1 MMLKNGA
8 DGNGPM
14 PDIQS
19 MDTAIQKSDVFV
31 GIEDTLMQIL
41 LLDPELGEI
50 GIMRV
55 RVTANKVVRLI
66 SVKTCGA
73 AGRLF
78 FVKGPWN
85 DGCIEEFI
93 ACNKG
98 RHDDRCFGMYENAAD
113 E

>member
-14 PDIQS
+14 PGIQS
-19 MDTAIQKSDVFV
+19 MDTAIQKFDVFV

-55 RVTANKVVRLI
+55 RVTANKVIRLI
-66 SVKTCGA
+66 SVKTCGTA
-73 AGRLF
+73 ERLF
-78 FVKGPWN
+78 LCEKPMERGL
-85 DGCIEEFI
+85 
-93 ACNKG
+93 
-98 RHDDRCFGMYENAAD
+98 Y
-113 E
+113 